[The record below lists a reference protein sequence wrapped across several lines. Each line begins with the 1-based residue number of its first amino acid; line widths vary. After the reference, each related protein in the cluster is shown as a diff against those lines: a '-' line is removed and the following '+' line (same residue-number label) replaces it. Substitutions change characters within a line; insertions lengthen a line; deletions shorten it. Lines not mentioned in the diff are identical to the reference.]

1 MCFPAALRYV
11 PKIHGSTRENVAPKH
26 LHRLCPKQCN
36 IQALKLPLNVSE
48 QILTNDSD
56 STRAPN
62 NVRSSCSWLEGS
74 WLASHLNHIESHSG
88 PTQFLSTVRIRTRKR
103 TSLTFSTY
111 KPLFARRVLHNISNV
126 HSMFQTQWKAF
137 ATIMAYVRPKNLAL
151 QASSS
156 NAFICTPCIC
166 QWSNNQLMQT
176 AM

>member
-1 MCFPAALRYV
+1 MFSSSTEVCTQNSQLYQGKCSTQTPPKTV
-11 PKIHGSTRENVAPKH
+11 P
-26 LHRLCPKQCN
+26 
-36 IQALKLPLNVSE
+36 QAVQHPSSE

-103 TSLTFSTY
+103 TSLPFSTY
-111 KPLFARRVLHNISNV
+111 EPLFARRVLHNISNV

-166 QWSNNQLMQT
+166 QSVSKTFQNINRTHGKLHL
-176 AM
+176 